1 MERSCHCQQNQE
13 NGRTQPAGMDALQAL
28 PGKNSVTPALPVQKT
43 FVRYDEGASLYSMCR
58 HTFMKLAA
66 EAGAVYKVGR
76 VSLVNTRIFEEYL
89 ERFRVKSPSEN
100 DRKIPDKKA

>member
-1 MERSCHCQQNQE
+1 MERSCHSQQNQE
-13 NGRTQPAGMDALQAL
+13 NGRPQPAGMDALQTLPGRNSVTTAL
-28 PGKNSVTPALPVQKT
+28 PGQKT

-89 ERFRVKSPSEN
+89 ERFRVRSPHEEQ
-100 DRKIPDKKA
+100 PGLPE